1 MSFETDELEYKIRQ
15 LKRENEELR
24 DELRSVRSKLDSAE
38 FKIRTELE
46 PRIQAERRAYDR
58 HLGPEY

>member
-1 MSFETDELEYKIRQ
+1 MSFEIDELQYKIRQ

-24 DELRSVRSKLDSAE
+24 EDLRRANDNLDSAE